1 MAYLMIRINVP
12 GRTIA
17 DMNTVILNGDSTK
30 PTEILNNLADL
41 VNGINSRDPSAQV
54 DFAARETTQAITA
67 DGAGL
72 TAACNKQ

>member
-54 DFAARETTQAITA
+54 DFAARETTQVITA